1 MFTYIMLFL
10 FSGSFLSKY
19 TILRLQCFISPS
31 AISNQL
37 TFLSGVLYLIRF
49 MFLIKHMPLLA
60 TYDNWKTAFFLFS

>member
-1 MFTYIMLFL
+1 MFNYIMLFL
-10 FSGSFLSKY
+10 ISGSFSRNIQFWGYNVLS
-19 TILRLQCFISPS
+19 RLVL
-31 AISNQL
+31 ISNQL